1 MDELGLFPLGIVL
14 LPTEQL
20 PLHIF
25 EERYKELVDE
35 CLEQDGEFGL
45 VYADDD
51 GLRDLGTRARVV
63 EVLTRFE
70 DGRLNILVEGGE
82 RFRLIELTDG
92 RSFSTGLVTPIE
104 DVDDPAEAAAVD
116 EALRLFGLLREVTES
131 EVDAPE
137 RELAAALL
145 RAGRQGRA
153 SGGRQARAPRRDVR
167 ATAHGARAG
176 APRERRADG
185 AARASCGRARVDER
199 EGRPRVR
206 RSAQG
211 YDAFVAVTPE
221 TKLDAHRLRAD
232 FAVFDELVNGRSVA
246 FLDSAASTQKPR
258 QVLDAMRDFYE
269 HSYANVH
276 RGVYRLAERA
286 TTGYET
292 ARGEGRAASSTRRPS
307 AR

>member
-1 MDELGLFPLGIVL
+1 MGDGRAIAARFPLGIVL

-70 DGRLNILVEGGE
+70 DGRLNILVEGGD
-82 RFRLIELTDG
+82 RFRLVELTDG

-104 DVDDPAEAAAVD
+104 DVDDSAEAAAVD

-137 RELAAALL
+137 RELSQLSFALAGKVELPADDKLGLLAETSERL
-145 RAGRQGRA
+145 RMELVQELLANA
-153 SGGRQARAPRRDVR
+153 VL
-167 ATAHGARAG
+167 TAQ
-176 APRERRADG
+176 
-185 AARASCGRARVDER
+185 
-199 EGRPRVR
+199 RVR
-206 RSAQG
+206 RA
-211 YDAFVAVTPE
+211 
-221 TKLDAHRLRAD
+221 
-232 FAVFDELVNGRSVA
+232 
-246 FLDSAASTQKPR
+246 
-258 QVLDAMRDFYE
+258 
-269 HSYANVH
+269 
-276 RGVYRLAERA
+276 AERA
-286 TTGYET
+286 
-292 ARGEGRAASSTRRPS
+292 STNGKVDLG
-307 AR
+307 